1 MSITLYDMTWHLTWH
16 DNTTTAQQLSY
27 DYMYWPCR
35 LSAVKSLFPTSFF
48 EVIYLQVSQSIGSFI
63 YLFKIWSDNQFIWG
77 YLQRKLNNNRNDS
90 ILMNSSS
97 FDSIDDDGLIPQ
109 LIVVVVLSIISPW
122 SCPCFVL
129 ICCSAERRDFKCGF
143 GMKDRSVSW

>member
-1 MSITLYDMTWHLTWH
+1 MLITLYDMTWHLTWH

-35 LSAVKSLFPTSFF
+35 LSTVKSLFPTSFF

-63 YLFKIWSDNQFIWG
+63 NLFKIWSDNQLISG
-77 YLQRKLNNNRNDS
+77 YLQRKLNSNRNDS

-122 SCPCFVL
+122 SCPCFVFT
-129 ICCSAERRDFKCGF
+129 CCNAERRDFKCGF